1 MMRVTDG
8 YRVDAD
14 WPMPPGVAAF
24 TTTRAL
30 QSPHIGCSA
39 APFDRFNLGAA
50 CGDPL
55 TSATANREQLI
66 ALAGLP
72 NAPCWL
78 KQTHGVAVARFDS
91 PSTVSPEADAS
102 VTDKAGVVLA
112 ILTADCLPVLFAASD
127 GSEVGASHAGWR
139 GLCGGVLEATVAAMN
154 APPSRLQAWLG
165 PAAGP
170 RAHEVGEEV
179 RATFLAHDP
188 RAAQAFEPTRTG
200 HWLCDLYALA
210 RQRLAAAGVSA
221 IYGGDF
227 CTISTPTHWYSHRRD
242 GQSGRMASLIYRSA

>member
-14 WPMPPGVAAF
+14 WPMPPGVTAF

-30 QSPHIGCSA
+30 QSPHIGRSA
-39 APFDRFNLGAA
+39 SPFDRFNLGVA
-50 CGDPL
+50 CGDL
-55 TSATANREQLI
+55 HASATANREQLI

-91 PSTVSPEADAS
+91 PCHAPPEADAC

-112 ILTADCLPVLFAASD
+112 ILSADCLPVLFAASD
-127 GSEVGASHAGWR
+127 GSEVGAAHAGWR
-139 GLCGGVLEATVAAMN
+139 GLCAGVLEATVAAMHT
-154 APPSRLQAWLG
+154 PPSRLQAWFG

-170 RAHEVGEEV
+170 RAYEVGEEV
-179 RATFLAHDP
+179 RAAFLAVDP
-188 RAAQAFEPTRTG
+188 HAAQAFEPTRPG
-200 HWLCDLYALA
+200 HWLCNLYALA

-227 CTISTPTHWYSHRRD
+227 CTISTATHWYSHRRD